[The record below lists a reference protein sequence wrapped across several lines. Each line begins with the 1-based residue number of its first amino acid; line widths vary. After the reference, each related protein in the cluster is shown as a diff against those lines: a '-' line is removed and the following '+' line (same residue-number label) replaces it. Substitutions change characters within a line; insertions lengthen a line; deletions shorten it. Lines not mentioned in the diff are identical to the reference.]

1 MLGAATVLCVDKT
14 GTLTQ
19 NKMILSSL
27 FCDNQF
33 YDTEKNGEKP
43 LPECFHDL
51 LEYGYLASQRD
62 PFDPI
67 EKEIK
72 NTTEKFLQNTEHIH
86 DPWKL
91 VREYPLS
98 KHLLALSHVW
108 ESSDKRKHVIAA
120 KGAPEAIADL
130 CHFTKE
136 QTKELHIHVKE
147 MTDKGLRVLGVARSS
162 FKEDFLPDKQHDFE
176 YVFVGLLGFVDP
188 VRSTVA
194 PSLKECYTAGMRMIM
209 ITGDYPG
216 TAQHIARQI
225 GLKNPEQ
232 FITGPEL
239 SQMNQEELR
248 EKIKTVNIF
257 ARVIPEQKLAIVD
270 ALKANGEIVAMTG
283 DGVNDAPA
291 LKSSHIGIAMGERGT
306 DVARESSAI
315 VLLNDDFSSIVQA
328 VRLGRR
334 IFDNL
339 RKSISYIFSVH
350 VPIAGMALIP
360 VLMGLPL
367 VLLPAHIAFLE
378 LIIDPACS
386 TVFEAETEEKNI
398 MDRPPRNLKERLFGR
413 KTFVYSFIQ
422 GLSVLV
428 AVIFIFLWFYNG
440 TQANTDQ
447 ARTLSFATLV
457 IANIM
462 LIVVNL
468 SGSRSLFTTVNSKN
482 KALWLVV
489 VGAMLSL
496 FMILL
501 IPQLQ
506 ISSIFHQFLLLIFL
520 SLLSLELSCVS
531 WFKLFDIRKRKKI
544 LG

>member
-1 MLGAATVLCVDKT
+1 MI
-14 GTLTQ
+14 TL
-19 NKMILSSL
+19 
-27 FCDNQF
+27 
-33 YDTEKNGEKP
+33 
-43 LPECFHDL
+43 
-51 LEYGYLASQRD
+51 
-62 PFDPI
+62 
-67 EKEIK
+67 
-72 NTTEKFLQNTEHIH
+72 
-86 DPWKL
+86 
-91 VREYPLS
+91 
-98 KHLLALSHVW
+98 
-108 ESSDKRKHVIAA
+108 
-120 KGAPEAIADL
+120 
-130 CHFTKE
+130 
-136 QTKELHIHVKE
+136 
-147 MTDKGLRVLGVARSS
+147 
-162 FKEDFLPDKQHDFE
+162 
-176 YVFVGLLGFVDP
+176 GLLSISP
-188 VRSTVA
+188 
-194 PSLKECYTAGMRMIM
+194 
-209 ITGDYPG
+209 
-216 TAQHIARQI
+216 RQI
-225 GLKNPEQ
+225 GLKNPEE

-239 SQMNQEELR
+239 AQMNPEELR

-413 KTFVYSFIQ
+413 KNFFYSFHPRTQCPCRSDFCLPLVLQ
-422 GLSVLV
+422 G
-428 AVIFIFLWFYNG
+428 
-440 TQANTDQ
+440 TPANEDQ

-468 SGSRSLFTTVNSKN
+468 SGSRSLVTTINSKN

-489 VGAMLSL
+489 VGAMLAL
-496 FMILL
+496 LMILL
-501 IPQLQ
+501 VPLLQNLFHFSPIPLTDFF
-506 ISSIFHQFLLLIFL
+506 IAALVGIAS
-520 SLLSLELSCVS
+520 VS
-531 WFKLFDIRKRKKI
+531 WFKVFDFVKRNSSVKST
-544 LG
+544 